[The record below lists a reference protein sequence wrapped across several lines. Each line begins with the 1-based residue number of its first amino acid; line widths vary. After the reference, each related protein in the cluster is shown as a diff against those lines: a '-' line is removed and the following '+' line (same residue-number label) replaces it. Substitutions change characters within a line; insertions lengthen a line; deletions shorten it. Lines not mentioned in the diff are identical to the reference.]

1 MSDYR
6 AKLIVGLA
14 DEAIGSRL
22 HNAVRHV
29 TGSDSALTV
38 SPTSLVLGTAAG
50 SIGFFGAA
58 ATVQS
63 TAATVNA
70 TTLVGILKNYGLLA
84 STAVAG

>member
-6 AKLIVGLA
+6 AKLIIGLA
-14 DEAIGSRL
+14 DEQVGERL
-22 HNAVRHV
+22 HNAVRHLS
-29 TGSDSALTV
+29 GAAAALTV
-38 SPTSLVLGTAAG
+38 SPTSLVLGTAGG
-50 SIGFFGAA
+50 SIGFYGAA

-63 TAATVNA
+63 AAATVNA